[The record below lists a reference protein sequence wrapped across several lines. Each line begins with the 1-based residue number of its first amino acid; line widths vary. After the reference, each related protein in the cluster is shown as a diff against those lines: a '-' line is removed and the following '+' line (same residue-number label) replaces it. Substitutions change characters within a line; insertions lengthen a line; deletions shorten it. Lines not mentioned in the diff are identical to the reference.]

1 MPYAN
6 NRGVSIFYEVAGEGM
21 PFVMLHANPCDHRM
35 WMFQAARFSNDFKV
49 IAPDMRAYGR
59 TDKPIDPY
67 KFSALVDDVLAV
79 CEKENVESGILA
91 GASMGSKIAF
101 QLLSQTPGLFQA
113 NIQVGGNAFRG
124 SSYDGRIKGYKAA
137 GDNVWAYRENHL
149 KELFAPG
156 FTETD
161 RGKYLAS
168 VILNDSDRLSGS
180 AIATL
185 FHSFDDVDL
194 VSDLHKIEI
203 PTLIVNGEFDNSL
216 KGGKMTSE
224 RIQRATH
231 EIIEDAGHL
240 CILEKPDHFDRLVSN
255 FLSQNNLL

>member
-35 WMFQAARFSNDFKV
+35 WMFQAARFSNHFKV

-67 KFSALVDDVLAV
+67 AFSALVDDVLAV
-79 CEKENVESGILA
+79 CEKENVQRGILA

-101 QLLSQTPGLFQA
+101 QLLSQTRGLFQA

-124 SSYDGRIKGYKAA
+124 SSYDGRIEGYEAA
-137 GDNVWAYRENHL
+137 GDNVWFYRENHL

-161 RGKYLAS
+161 QGKYLAS
-168 VILNDSDRLSGS
+168 LILNDSDRLSGS

>member
-6 NRGVSIFYEVAGEGM
+6 NRGVSVFYEVSGEGT

-35 WMFQAARFSNDFKV
+35 WMFQAARFSNHFKV

-59 TDKPIDPY
+59 TDKPLAPY
-67 KFSALVDDVLAV
+67 AFSALVDDVLAV
-79 CEKENVESGILA
+79 CKKENVQSGILA

-101 QLLSQTPGLFQA
+101 QLLSQARGLFQA

-124 SSYDGRIKGYKAA
+124 SSYDQRIEGYKAA
-137 GDNVWAYRENHL
+137 GDNVQVYRENHL

-161 RGKYLAS
+161 QGKYLAS
-168 VILNDSDRLSGS
+168 LILNDSDRLSGS

-185 FHSFDDVDL
+185 FQSFDEVDL
-194 VSDLHKIEI
+194 VSDLPKIEI

-224 RIQRATH
+224 RIQKATH
-231 EIIEDAGHL
+231 QIIEDAGHL
-240 CILEKPDHFDRLVSN
+240 CILEQPDHFDRLVSD
-255 FLSQNNLL
+255 FLSQNDLL